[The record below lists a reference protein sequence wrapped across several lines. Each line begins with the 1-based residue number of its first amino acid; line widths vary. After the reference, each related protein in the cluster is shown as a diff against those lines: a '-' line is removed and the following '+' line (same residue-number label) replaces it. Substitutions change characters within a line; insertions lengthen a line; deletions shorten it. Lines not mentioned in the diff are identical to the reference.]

1 MASIQAGI
9 QLVDRFT
16 APLMSII
23 NSVNMAVSQM
33 ETLNNTMNTNID
45 TQAYEGIRNELS
57 QATIAADELNE
68 AMQNIQQANSR
79 PEPVQQPF
87 EWQSDG
93 LQVFDTSGVQRYEQE
108 IQSAEQML
116 NQLNTTQAQI
126 AQQAAGTD
134 VFSANAV
141 QDINAMSQ
149 RIQAIQQRIQ
159 ELESNPLDIDA
170 DRANNE
176 LEHLRAQ
183 LNQAVG
189 QQDELNK
196 AVQDMDVSNANAAYL
211 RLSETVSQTERR
223 IRDSF
228 SQPIEIPVEWS
239 TNSLDVF
246 TGTGIERYEQ
256 EIQSA
261 EQMLNQL
268 STTQTQIAQQAAGT
282 GIFSTSAVR
291 DISTMGQRI
300 QVIQQRIQELES
312 NPLDIDADRAN
323 NELEHLRAQL
333 NQAVGQQQQL
343 NDAVRNMDVSAANQA
358 YNQLSQ
364 TIGGTERHIR
374 DSTTQQQN
382 FNQTVQNGVSGAKSL
397 VAAFMGL
404 SLVRKAINIIT
415 GQLDSAIK
423 RMDTMTTYNRTM
435 TAITGSSDIA
445 AVSLA
450 KLKDVTKGTAYGL
463 DAAARAVQT
472 FVTRG
477 MGTGE
482 AVNQVKSWADA
493 VAFYGDGTS
502 ESLTEV
508 TDALGKMLTKGKVEM
523 VQLDRLTYR
532 GINAVGMY
540 AQATGQ
546 SASDVQTNL
555 SKGNISAQEFVST
568 VSNAFENGTNGVL
581 NISGAAKKAGD
592 TWAASIAN
600 AKAAITRGL
609 INMIDG
615 INEGLSRA
623 GLGTILDGIKSLGS
637 TAETVLN
644 NIANMIP
651 VVLGLLSPIVDW
663 LGNVASV
670 VKSNW
675 STISPIIHGVAIAFS
690 VYGAILLALKIKQIA
705 CAAAQWVFNAAISA
719 SPLTWMVLIIGV
731 LIGLLLSFTSRIVKS
746 GGAAKSSFG
755 VICGGINVAIQF
767 FKELRKMA
775 LNVFNGIGKA
785 ASVVGYN
792 IMTAFHNAICSVQSF
807 WYDLLSTV
815 ISVISDI
822 CKALNELP
830 FVSFDYTGVASAA
843 DHYAA
848 KSAEAAN
855 NKRSY
860 KSISE
865 AYKSGSS
872 KYDAFKGNWKS
883 EAYKSGASFGDGVT
897 NKVKNMLS
905 GNKATKDP
913 SKKDYEKIL
922 RKSQGNKLNQDTAAN
937 TATTAKNTAGTAKN
951 TAKSAQALSATSED
965 LKYLRDMAAQRYI
978 NRFTT
983 AKITV
988 HQTNHNKI
996 SKKLDL
1002 DGVTEH
1008 LRKTMEEQ
1016 MISAAEGVH
1025 I

>member
-176 LEHLRAQ
+176 LE
-183 LNQAVG
+183 N
-189 QQDELNK
+189 
-196 AVQDMDVSNANAAYL
+196 
-211 RLSETVSQTERR
+211 
-223 IRDSF
+223 
-228 SQPIEIPVEWS
+228 
-239 TNSLDVF
+239 
-246 TGTGIERYEQ
+246 
-256 EIQSA
+256 
-261 EQMLNQL
+261 
-268 STTQTQIAQQAAGT
+268 
-282 GIFSTSAVR
+282 
-291 DISTMGQRI
+291 
-300 QVIQQRIQELES
+300 
-312 NPLDIDADRAN
+312 
-323 NELEHLRAQL
+323 LRAQL

-364 TIGGTERHIR
+364 TIGSTERYIR

-382 FNQTVQNGVSGAKSL
+382 FNQTVENGVSGAKSL

-404 SLVRKAINIIT
+404 SLVKSAVSIVKS
-415 GQLDSAIK
+415 QLDSAIN
-423 RMDTMTTYNRTM
+423 RMDTMSNYSRTM
-435 TAITGSSDIA
+435 TAITGSSDVA
-445 AVSLA
+445 TASLA
-450 KLKDVTKGTAYGL
+450 KLKDMTKGTAYGL
-463 DAAARAVQT
+463 DVAASSVQN

-477 MGTGE
+477 MGTGD
-482 AVNQVKSWADA
+482 AVNQVKAWSDA
-493 VAFYGDGTS
+493 VAFYGDGTN
-502 ESLTEV
+502 ESLREV
-508 TDALGKMLTKGKVEM
+508 TDALGKMMTKGKVEM
-523 VQLDRLTYR
+523 DQLDRLTDR
-532 GINAVGMY
+532 GIDAVGIY
-540 AQATGQ
+540 AKATGQ
-546 SASDVQTNL
+546 SSAVVQDNL
-555 SKGNISAQEFVST
+555 SKGTISAQDFITT
-568 VSNAFENGTNGVL
+568 VSSAFENGTNGVL

-592 TWAASIAN
+592 TWATSIAN
-600 AKAAITRGL
+600 AKAAVTRGL
-609 INMIDG
+609 ISVIDS
-615 INEGLSRA
+615 INEGLSNA
-623 GLGTILDGIKSLGS
+623 GFGTILDGIKNIGS

-644 NIANMIP
+644 NIGNVVSGTITLIAPVANWLASIASS
-651 VVLGLLSPIVDW
+651 VINNWSSISPIVY
-663 LGNVASV
+663 
-670 VKSNW
+670 
-675 STISPIIHGVAIAFS
+675 GVAAALAAYCAAMAIVKTVELISTGIKMAMC
-690 VYGAILLALKIKQIA
+690 VAEYAHAAATGTAVAATTAETAAQLGLNTALLACPITWIILLITAL
-705 CAAAQWVFNAAISA
+705 
-719 SPLTWMVLIIGV
+719 IGV
-731 LIGLLLSFTSRIVKS
+731 LVAVAAHIAKT
-746 GGAAKSSFG
+746 GGVAKSTFG
-755 VICGGINVAIQF
+755 VICGSFKVVVAVISNLF
-767 FKELRKMA
+767 IGVSNTIISLVIELYNLFAKFA
-775 LNVFNGIGKA
+775 NFIGNVFRNPVAAVAKLFSDLLDTIMAVAQSAAQAIDTILGTDMSGGISSLRGKFNNYIDG
-785 ASVVGYN
+785 VVGKQEVYVK
-792 IMTAFHNAICSVQSF
+792 TLDA
-807 WYDLLSTV
+807 
-815 ISVISDI
+815 
-822 CKALNELP
+822 
-830 FVSFDYTGVASAA
+830 
-843 DHYAA
+843 
-848 KSAEAAN
+848 
-855 NKRSY
+855 
-860 KSISE
+860 
-865 AYKSGSS
+865 S
-872 KYDAFKGNWKS
+872 KYMIKRKNYS

-897 NKVKNMLS
+897 NKVKGMFGGS
-905 GNKATKDP
+905 KATSDMT
-913 SKKDYEKIL
+913 KKDYNSIL
-922 RKSQGNKLNQDTAAN
+922 NKTRGTNDLQNNAA
-937 TATTAKNTAGTAKN
+937 ATAKNTAGTAKN

-988 HQTNHNKI
+988 HQTNNNKI